1 MSEVTKVA
9 VVTGGTGGVGQATSN
24 KLHAMGYK
32 VYATDIKAPG
42 EDSELAQGI
51 EYRQHDVASE
61 SDWSALMADIDQAHG
76 RLDVLV
82 NNAAILMA
90 LTLEEQSLESFK
102 RIFDVNCSS
111 VFLGM
116 KHALPLLRASGAG
129 SIINMSSSSGIQGY
143 HLFAAYG
150 ATKAAVRNLTQST
163 AVYCHANDYPVRCN
177 SVHPDGIL
185 SNMVANMAEGTLP
198 EMDEQQGLKAFKF
211 ACMPDAVADVI
222 CFLAGEGA
230 RHINGAAICVDNSS
244 TIQMPYF

>member
-1 MSEVTKVA
+1 MNDSIKVA
-9 VVTGGTGGVGQATSN
+9 LVTGGTGGVGQATSN
-24 KLHAMGYK
+24 KLHALGYT
-32 VYATDIKAPG
+32 VYATDIKEPG
-42 EDSELAQGI
+42 DDSELVDGVLF
-51 EYRQHDVASE
+51 RRHDVADEAS
-61 SDWSALMADIDQAHG
+61 WSSLLNEIEQAHG

-90 LTLEEQSLESFK
+90 FTLEEQSLESFQ
-102 RIFDVNCSS
+102 RIFNVNCDS

-116 KHALPLLRASGAG
+116 KLALPLLRASGAG

-143 HLFAAYG
+143 HNFAAYG

-163 AVYCHANDYPVRCN
+163 AVYCHVNDFPVRCN

-185 SNMVANMAEGTLP
+185 SNMVGNLAGGTLP
-198 EMDEQQGLKAFKF
+198 EMDENQGMRAFKF

-222 CFLAGEGA
+222 CFLAGDGA
-230 RHINGAAICVDNSS
+230 RHVNGAAICVDNSS